1 MLSRSARLGIG
12 GVVGN
17 GQGIG
22 VKHPYGLALAA
33 HLNLVFASDDHNKP
47 SVIPVP
53 TIFLSGGGLLYL
65 FFLTLSLNML
75 LKLFHLS
82 EFLRFAFLDR
92 PINSACT
99 SAFACRVETS

>member
-33 HLNLVFASDDHNKP
+33 HLNLVFASDDHNKTFCYSSP
-47 SVIPVP
+47 HDFSFWWRTAVSVLPHAEPEYALEAVSPQRISAVR
-53 TIFLSGGGLLYL
+53 IFGQTDKFSLYI
-65 FFLTLSLNML
+65 SLCL
-75 LKLFHLS
+75 QS
-82 EFLRFAFLDR
+82 
-92 PINSACT
+92 
-99 SAFACRVETS
+99 